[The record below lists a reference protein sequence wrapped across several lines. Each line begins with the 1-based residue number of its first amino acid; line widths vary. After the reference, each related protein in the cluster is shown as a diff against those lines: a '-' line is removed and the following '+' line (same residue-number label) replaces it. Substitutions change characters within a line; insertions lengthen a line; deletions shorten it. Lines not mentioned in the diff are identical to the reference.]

1 MTTDV
6 ASIIEAM
13 VGAPGSAVA
22 VILLM
27 TASAVAQAPQP
38 FPRPGASAPQTPRT
52 QPATPP
58 APPVVS
64 AQAPADPN
72 APTEAVLGV
81 ALYPGAQLLGSY
93 DAGRGQRYYVFGTTT
108 GYTEVVIFYQKLIG
122 ERGDVVLKDPPT
134 HQFFG
139 EPFARY
145 REETMV
151 FPPGVTVKDWTAG
164 GSPGYPNPKAG
175 AQPTRFPTI
184 IMIATAPPPAAAA
197 PRRE

>member
-1 MTTDV
+1 MATRG

-13 VGAPGSAVA
+13 VRAPGSAFVMMLLVA
-22 VILLM
+22 SV
-27 TASAVAQAPQP
+27 SAQTPQP
-38 FPRPGASAPQTPRT
+38 FPRRDGSAPQAPRT
-52 QPATPP
+52 QAAPPQAPP
-58 APPVVS
+58 AAA
-64 AQAPADPN
+64 AQTPADPN
-72 APTEAVLGV
+72 VPTEAVLGIAV
-81 ALYPGAQLLGSY
+81 HPRAQLLGSY

-164 GSPGYPNPKAG
+164 GSPGSPNPKAG
-175 AQPTRFPTI
+175 AQPARFPTI
-184 IMIATAPPPAAAA
+184 IMIVTPPPAAAA
-197 PRRE
+197 ARRE